1 MRRITERMPLERI
14 MSRTKTPALAPCPCS
29 TSGFN
34 CRIRRETHPRQH
46 VRRRRL
52 AVNGNAM
59 NPKFQLGSE
68 FGQRLLGV
76 FAAGEAVGE
85 NADMVAA
92 IGLSMGE
99 IEDVT
104 ENPADR
110 RAYRMQNTK
119 RLVVDAAPWSRPVSA
134 DKDGVAGADAGR
146 KSPRRRHRG
155 GHGIGRRINV
165 VSRLRDRR
173 LHAARQRTRRADTR

>member
-1 MRRITERMPLERI
+1 
-14 MSRTKTPALAPCPCS
+14 
-29 TSGFN
+29 
-34 CRIRRETHPRQH
+34 
-46 VRRRRL
+46 
-52 AVNGNAM
+52 VNGNAM

-68 FGQRLLGV
+68 FGQRLLGA

-119 RLVVDAAPWSRPVSA
+119 RLVRMRRHGQDRCPPTRMVSPGLTPGENLPVAAI
-134 DKDGVAGADAGR
+134 GADMA
-146 KSPRRRHRG
+146 
-155 GHGIGRRINV
+155 
-165 VSRLRDRR
+165 
-173 LHAARQRTRRADTR
+173 